1 LFSREAEAIV
11 IQLFL
16 KYNPVKLFLVFL
28 ILLAIRVIAYKI
40 GIPITEPELTW
51 LLVGERMADG
61 FTLYKEVWTDLEPF
75 SAGIYFLLD
84 LLFGKSTFV
93 YFVGSIVL
101 VALQALILNLGLNQ
115 HKVFKDPSALPALF
129 YVLFSSIFFD
139 FYTLSPVL
147 LGLTFMIMAF
157 NMICFQSRI
166 TTSGE
171 ERFFYIG
178 LLTGIASLFYLPY
191 ALFLL
196 FALTAIGFYS
206 LTSVKKQMILI
217 LAFSFPYLVIL
228 IYYFWIDN
236 LGNYYEQVWLP
247 LLNTTPYFMIDLPTI
262 IKIIVLPA
270 LLLLAATGA
279 IIARGKFI
287 HYQYKIIKIAGLW
300 LITAVV
306 ALFFERSISS
316 HLLLMFV
323 PPLAFFTTHLF
334 LISSKSK
341 LVSEGFFFAMFGG
354 IFLISF
360 YALKKPDTYTQTHLI
375 KTVPPQMKKLKVT
388 DKKILVLGNN
398 KEYYINNRI
407 SGPYISWEAS
417 KWLFEDLK
425 KYQNVSVVYETF
437 ELNKPDYVV
446 DSDKKMEALSL
457 VIPQLKKEYERIDS
471 TNIYKRRM

>member
-1 LFSREAEAIV
+1 M

-28 ILLAIRVIAYKI
+28 ILLAIRIFAYKT
-40 GIPITEPELTW
+40 GIPITDPELTW

-61 FTLYKEVWTDLEPF
+61 YTLYKEVWTELEPF

-93 YFVGSIVL
+93 YFVLSIIL
-101 VALQALILNLGLNQ
+101 VALQALIFNLGLNQ
-115 HKVFKDPSALPALF
+115 NKVFRDPSALPALF
-129 YVLFSSIFFD
+129 YVLFSSLFFD

-147 LGLTFMIMAF
+147 LGLTFLLMAF
-157 NMICFQSRI
+157 NMICYHSRI

-178 LLTGIASLFYLPY
+178 ILIGITSLFYLPF
-191 ALFLL
+191 AMFLI
-196 FALTAIGFYS
+196 FALMALGFYS
-206 LTSVKKQMILI
+206 VTSVKKQMILI
-217 LAFSFPYLVIL
+217 LAFTFPYLIIL

-236 LGNYYEQVWLP
+236 LGNYYKYALLP
-247 LLNTTPYFMIDLPTI
+247 LLNTAPDLLIDLPTI
-262 IKIIVLPA
+262 IKIIVLPL

-279 IIARGKFI
+279 IMARGKYI

-306 ALFFERSISS
+306 SLFLERSFSS

-323 PPLAFFTTHLF
+323 PALAFFTAHF
-334 LISSKSK
+334 FIIFSKKK

-354 IFLISF
+354 IFVISF

-375 KTVPPQMKKLKVT
+375 RTVPHEMQKLNVK
-388 DKKILVLGNN
+388 DKKILVLGEN
-398 KEYYINNRI
+398 KEYYINNTI
-407 SGPYISWEAS
+407 SGPYVNWSAS
-417 KWLFEDLK
+417 EWLFDDLK
-425 KYQNVSVVYETF
+425 KYENISQIYQTF
-437 ELNKPDYVV
+437 EIEKPDYIV
-446 DSDKKMEALSL
+446 DKTRKMDSLSIL
-457 VIPQLKKEYERIDS
+457 IPLLKKQYQPLDS
-471 TNIYKRRM
+471 IGIYFRKN